1 MAPRQHSG
9 CYAAGVTLRSR
20 NVRRNVIVLFLALAG
35 CSERAPRAA
44 AALDAAVAAPADAAP
59 VSKVAELIPQL
70 RDGDDEL
77 RTRVIARIAAFAV
90 EKTLTAAE
98 GLEVLEVIPAIS
110 PATQGPAIDAV
121 FLHPY
126 PDHVAA
132 IERLAPRL
140 APEARS
146 RALVALA
153 RGADPAAHAL
163 IVKLLEA
170 HPDEPQPR
178 LFVQLSITPRP
189 AVFPELLRL
198 AANPALRDPIFAAAI
213 DYCNRKQVRAATF
226 AAHGDVVLARWREL
240 LPAVTAAQQ
249 PGEGIAWRWADDYR
263 PLRDEAGVLLDLLG
277 CLPKK
282 QVEKELKAALVLAD
296 PRLKLVAVRAMVLVR
311 AKPPRAALE
320 LVAADPETRAAL
332 YRTLLRAGK
341 KRMFPKKWRDQA
353 SLAASILVERLAEDD
368 LLGRPPDELELLDVV
383 AFDAGKPTGILDTY
397 VFRFRIAEPHPKAD
411 RDWMLGLAG
420 PFRRK
425 SAPTLD
431 DHGGTDSGLEKARG
445 THPAKK
451 VDAKKLEAAWEAEEA
466 PEAWENET
474 PE

>member
-1 MAPRQHSG
+1 
-9 CYAAGVTLRSR
+9 VTLRSR
-20 NVRRNVIVLFLALAG
+20 NVRRSLLLILAALAG

-44 AALDAAVAAPADAAP
+44 AALDAAVAPAADAAP
-59 VSKVAELIPQL
+59 VSKVAELVPQL

-77 RTRVIARIAAFAV
+77 RMKVIGRIAALAV
-90 EKTLTAAE
+90 QKTLTAPE

-121 FLHPY
+121 FLHAHPGY
-126 PDHVAA
+126 VAA

-140 APEARS
+140 APEGRS

-153 RGADPAAHAL
+153 RGDDPAAHAL
-163 IVKLLEA
+163 IVALLEA
-170 HPDEPQPR
+170 HASEPQPR
-178 LFVQLSITPRP
+178 LFVQLSMTPRP
-189 AVFPELLRL
+189 VVFPELLRL
-198 AANPALRDPIFAAAI
+198 AANPALRDPIFATAI
-213 DYCNRKQVRAATF
+213 DYCNRKQVRAATL
-226 AAHGDVVLARWREL
+226 AVHADVVLARWREL

-249 PGEGIAWRWADDYR
+249 PGTDLAWRWADDYR

-277 CLPKK
+277 CLPRK
-282 QVEKELKAALVLAD
+282 QVEKELKAALQLAD
-296 PRLKLVAVRAMVLVR
+296 PRLKLVAARALVYVRAR
-311 AKPPRAALE
+311 PSRAALE
-320 LVAADPETRAAL
+320 LIAADPETRAAL
-332 YRTLLRAGK
+332 YRTLVRAGK

-353 SLAASILVERLAEDD
+353 SLAASMLVERLSDED

-397 VFRFRIAEPHPKAD
+397 VFRFRVAEPHPKAD

-431 DHGGTDSGLEKARG
+431 DHGGTDSELAKARG

-451 VDAKKLEAAWEAEEA
+451 VDPKQLKAAWEAEEA